1 MASLRWR
8 EAYQEILDVCAQST
22 LITGVTPL
30 LLDEP
35 VLKLRIHLQPSVFI
49 NIFVNVET
57 DKVSFALIKEER
69 RIFGVDNTRG
79 WHVHSFDAPEEHQPC
94 EVTSFES
101 FLNQVAQQK
110 GAWNS

>member
-1 MASLRWR
+1 MARLKWR
-8 EAYQEILDVCAQST
+8 EAYQEILDVCTRST

-35 VLKLRIHLQPSVFI
+35 VLKLRAHLPPSAFI
-49 NIFVNVET
+49 DIFVNVET
-57 DKVSFALIKEER
+57 EKVSFALIKEER

-79 WHVHSFDAPEEHQPC
+79 WHLHSFDNPEEHHPC

-101 FLNQVAQQK
+101 FLAQVEQHK
-110 GAWNS
+110 DKWDS